1 MNNYVVKTK
10 DEIVQKVIEKI
21 DQRSLVGQAKYG
33 ATMMGEIKD
42 EVKDLDRFLVDVQ
55 EEIMDA
61 LLYIQAARV
70 CLQDELEEVMLNRM
84 NIIGQNG
91 NDGLHYEEE
100 EL

>member
-10 DEIVQKVIEKI
+10 DEIVQRVIEKI
-21 DQRSLVGQAKYG
+21 DQRSLVGQKKYG
-33 ATMMGEIKD
+33 ATMMGEIKN

-84 NIIGQNG
+84 NVIGQNG
-91 NDGLHYEEE
+91 NDGLHYEEQ

>member
-1 MNNYVVKTK
+1 MSNYTVKTK

-21 DQRSLVGQAKYG
+21 DQRSLVGQEKYG
-33 ATMMGEIKD
+33 ATMMGEIKN

-84 NIIGQNG
+84 NVIGQNG
-91 NDGLHYEEE
+91 NDGLHYEEQ

>member
-1 MNNYVVKTK
+1 MAQNH
-10 DEIVQKVIEKI
+10 
-21 DQRSLVGQAKYG
+21 
-33 ATMMGEIKD
+33 ATSISQN
-42 EVKDLDRFLVDVQ
+42 EVKDLDRFLIDVQ